1 MALNSSKN
9 IDHGN
14 YIPSPIVHGVKVAD
28 GEHIRKVFV
37 LSSAD
42 VAAGAGVAEQEALVG
57 AVVGSTGSPNVKSA
71 TEPTT
76 ESATEPTTE
85 SVAEPTTES
94 VAEPVEVTD
103 SSTVNQIDSET
114 APLVTEPTSDL
125 VAEIVEVTCSEIQQV
140 HQPVTSTGSV
150 TGLPSIPSNI
160 EVGTDASLDLTVIV
174 LPGVSARI
182 PLTIDLTGAHSEVR
196 LSGIYLCSGHDD
208 VTFDI
213 TMHHRTGDCRSQ
225 QTFNGLA
232 SGEAKC
238 GFFGKIVIA
247 PDAQRTEAFQENHN
261 ILLSDSARV
270 NTKPRLEIYADDV
283 KCSHG
288 ATVGKLNEDEQ
299 FYMRSRGI
307 PEEEAKVLQ
316 MISFVAP
323 VLETIPEEATE
334 GDLSRSA
341 VAGLVESAIRS
352 FA

>member
-14 YIPSPIVHGVKVAD
+14 YIPSPIVPGMKVAD
-28 GEHIRKVFV
+28 GEHIHKVFV
-37 LSSAD
+37 LGSAD
-42 VAAGAGVAEQEALVG
+42 VAVGADVAKQEALVG
-57 AVVGSTGSPNVKSA
+57 AVVGSTGSPTAKSA

-76 ESATEPTTE
+76 ESVTEPTTE
-85 SVAEPTTES
+85 SVT
-94 VAEPVEVTD
+94 EPVEVTGL
-103 SSTVNQIDSET
+103 ST
-114 APLVTEPTSDL
+114 
-125 VAEIVEVTCSEIQQV
+125 
-140 HQPVTSTGSV
+140 
-150 TGLPSIPSNI
+150 IPSNI
-160 EVGTDASLDLTVIV
+160 EVGADATLDLTVIV

-232 SGEAKC
+232 TGEARC

-261 ILLSDSARV
+261 ILLSDTARV

-307 PEEEAKVLQ
+307 PEDEAKVLQ

-323 VLETIPEEATE
+323 VLETIPEETADGE
-334 GDLSRSA
+334 LSRSA
-341 VAGLVESAIRS
+341 VAELVENAIRS

>member
-1 MALNSSKN
+1 MNSSKN

-14 YIPSPIVHGVKVAD
+14 YIPSPTLPGMKVAD

-37 LSSAD
+37 LSADD
-42 VAAGAGVAEQEALVG
+42 VAAGAEVAESSALRAPSRHPQSGCHPFIWPRAAIDSATSAPTADSNNIVTEHG
-57 AVVGSTGSPNVKSA
+57 ASAETPVGSTGSP
-71 TEPTT
+71 TT
-76 ESATEPTTE
+76 K
-85 SVAEPTTES
+85 
-94 VAEPVEVTD
+94 
-103 SSTVNQIDSET
+103 
-114 APLVTEPTSDL
+114 VTE
-125 VAEIVEVTCSEIQQV
+125 
-140 HQPVTSTGSV
+140 
-150 TGLPSIPSNI
+150 IPSNI
-160 EVGTDASLDLTVIV
+160 EVGADAALDLTVIV

-196 LSGIYLCSGHDD
+196 LSGIYLCSGHDE

-213 TMHHRTGDCRSQ
+213 TMHHRTGDCRSR

-232 SGEAKC
+232 TGEAKC

-247 PDAQRTEAFQENHN
+247 PEAQRTEAFQENHN
-261 ILLSDSARV
+261 ILLSDSARI

-323 VLETIPEEATE
+323 VLENIPEDSTDGTPART
-334 GDLSRSA
+334 A
-341 VAGLVESAIRS
+341 VAELVENAIRGL
-352 FA
+352 

>member
-14 YIPSPIVHGVKVAD
+14 YIPSPIVPGMKVAG
-28 GEHIRKVFV
+28 GEHIRKGFV
-37 LSSAD
+37 LSADD
-42 VAAGAGVAEQEALVG
+42 VAAGAEVAESSALRAPSRHPQSGCHPFIWPRAAIDSATSAPTADSNNIVTEHG
-57 AVVGSTGSPNVKSA
+57 ASAETPVGSTGSP
-71 TEPTT
+71 TT
-76 ESATEPTTE
+76 K
-85 SVAEPTTES
+85 
-94 VAEPVEVTD
+94 
-103 SSTVNQIDSET
+103 
-114 APLVTEPTSDL
+114 VTE
-125 VAEIVEVTCSEIQQV
+125 
-140 HQPVTSTGSV
+140 
-150 TGLPSIPSNI
+150 IPSNI
-160 EVGTDASLDLTVIV
+160 EVGANAALDLTVVV

-213 TMHHRTGDCRSQ
+213 TMHHRTGDCCSRQ
-225 QTFNGLA
+225 IFNGLA
-232 SGEAKC
+232 AGEAKC

-307 PEEEAKVLQ
+307 PEDEAKVLQ

-323 VLETIPEEATE
+323 VLEAVPEESSD
-334 GDLSRSA
+334 GSPCRSA
-341 VAGLVESAIRS
+341 VAGQVENAIRS

>member
-14 YIPSPIVHGVKVAD
+14 YIPAPIVPGMKVAD

-37 LSSAD
+37 LA
-42 VAAGAGVAEQEALVG
+42 AAGAEVAESSALRAPSRHPQSGCHPFIWPRAAIDSATSAPTADSNNIVTEHG
-57 AVVGSTGSPNVKSA
+57 ASAETPVGSTGSP
-71 TEPTT
+71 TT
-76 ESATEPTTE
+76 K
-85 SVAEPTTES
+85 
-94 VAEPVEVTD
+94 
-103 SSTVNQIDSET
+103 
-114 APLVTEPTSDL
+114 VTE
-125 VAEIVEVTCSEIQQV
+125 
-140 HQPVTSTGSV
+140 
-150 TGLPSIPSNI
+150 IPSNI
-160 EVGTDASLDLTVIV
+160 EVGADAALDLTVIV

-196 LSGIYLCSGHDD
+196 LSGIYLCSGHDE

-213 TMHHRTGDCRSQ
+213 TMHHRTGDCRSR

-232 SGEAKC
+232 TGEAKC

-247 PDAQRTEAFQENHN
+247 PEAQRTEAFQENHN
-261 ILLSDSARV
+261 ILLSDSARI

-323 VLETIPEEATE
+323 VLENIPEDSTDGTPART
-334 GDLSRSA
+334 A
-341 VAGLVESAIRS
+341 VAELVENAIRGL
-352 FA
+352 

>member
-1 MALNSSKN
+1 MNSSKN

-14 YIPSPIVHGVKVAD
+14 YIPSPIVPGMKVAD
-28 GEHIRKVFV
+28 GEHICKVFV
-37 LSSAD
+37 LGS
-42 VAAGAGVAEQEALVG
+42 AGVAVGIEVPVAEQTA
-57 AVVGSTGSPNVKSA
+57 SA
-71 TEPTT
+71 TQ
-76 ESATEPTTE
+76 SAGA
-85 SVAEPTTES
+85 S
-94 VAEPVEVTD
+94 
-103 SSTVNQIDSET
+103 
-114 APLVTEPTSDL
+114 
-125 VAEIVEVTCSEIQQV
+125 
-140 HQPVTSTGSV
+140 VTSTRSA
-150 TGLPSIPSNI
+150 TNPHIIPANI
-160 EVGTDASLDLTVIV
+160 EVGADATLDLTIIV
-174 LPGVSARI
+174 LPGVSAQI

-196 LSGIYLCSGHDD
+196 LSGIYLCSGHDEM
-208 VTFDI
+208 TFDI
-213 TMHHRTGDCRSQ
+213 TMHHRTRDCRSQ

-232 SGEAKC
+232 SGEARC

-261 ILLSDSARV
+261 ILLSDSARI

-323 VLETIPEEATE
+323 VLETIPEEATD

-341 VAGLVESAIRS
+341 VAELVENAIRS

>member
-1 MALNSSKN
+1 MNSSKN

-14 YIPSPIVHGVKVAD
+14 YIPSPILPGMKVAD

-37 LSSAD
+37 LSADD
-42 VAAGAGVAEQEALVG
+42 VAAGAEVAESSALRAPSRHPQSGCHPFIWPRAAIDSATSAPTADSNNIVTEHG
-57 AVVGSTGSPNVKSA
+57 ASAETPVGSTGSPTAKTN
-71 TEPTT
+71 P
-76 ESATEPTTE
+76 
-85 SVAEPTTES
+85 SVAER
-94 VAEPVEVTD
+94 VEA
-103 SSTVNQIDSET
+103 TVG
-114 APLVTEPTSDL
+114 
-125 VAEIVEVTCSEIQQV
+125 
-140 HQPVTSTGSV
+140 STGSPTTKV
-150 TGLPSIPSNI
+150 TEIPSNI
-160 EVGTDASLDLTVIV
+160 EVGADAALDLTVIV

-213 TMHHRTGDCRSQ
+213 TMHHRTGDCRSR

-232 SGEAKC
+232 TGEAKC

-247 PDAQRTEAFQENHN
+247 PEAQRTEAFQENHN
-261 ILLSDSARV
+261 ILLSDSARI

-323 VLETIPEEATE
+323 VLENIPEDSTDGTPART
-334 GDLSRSA
+334 A
-341 VAGLVESAIRS
+341 VAELVENAIRGL
-352 FA
+352 

>member
-1 MALNSSKN
+1 MNSSKN

-14 YIPSPIVHGVKVAD
+14 YIPTPILPGMKVAD

-37 LSSAD
+37 LSADD
-42 VAAGAGVAEQEALVG
+42 VAAGAEVAESSALRAPSRHPQSGCHPFIWPRAAIDSATSAPTADSNNIVTEHG
-57 AVVGSTGSPNVKSA
+57 ASAETPVGSTGSP
-71 TEPTT
+71 TT
-76 ESATEPTTE
+76 K
-85 SVAEPTTES
+85 
-94 VAEPVEVTD
+94 
-103 SSTVNQIDSET
+103 
-114 APLVTEPTSDL
+114 VTE
-125 VAEIVEVTCSEIQQV
+125 
-140 HQPVTSTGSV
+140 
-150 TGLPSIPSNI
+150 IPSNI
-160 EVGTDASLDLTVIV
+160 EVGADAALDLTVIV

-196 LSGIYLCSGHDD
+196 LSGIYLCSGHDE

-213 TMHHRTGDCRSQ
+213 TMHHRTGDCRSR

-232 SGEAKC
+232 TGEAKC

-247 PDAQRTEAFQENHN
+247 PEAQRTEAFQENHN
-261 ILLSDSARV
+261 ILLSDSARI

-323 VLETIPEEATE
+323 VLENIPEDSTDGTPART
-334 GDLSRSA
+334 A
-341 VAGLVESAIRS
+341 VAELVENAIRGL
-352 FA
+352 

>member
-1 MALNSSKN
+1 MNSSKN

-14 YIPSPIVHGVKVAD
+14 YIPSPILPGMKVAD

-37 LSSAD
+37 LSADD
-42 VAAGAGVAEQEALVG
+42 VAAGAEVAESSALRAPSRHPQSGCDPFIWPRAAIDSATSAPTADSNNIVTEHG
-57 AVVGSTGSPNVKSA
+57 ASAETPVGSTGSP
-71 TEPTT
+71 TT
-76 ESATEPTTE
+76 K
-85 SVAEPTTES
+85 
-94 VAEPVEVTD
+94 
-103 SSTVNQIDSET
+103 
-114 APLVTEPTSDL
+114 VTE
-125 VAEIVEVTCSEIQQV
+125 
-140 HQPVTSTGSV
+140 
-150 TGLPSIPSNI
+150 IPSNI
-160 EVGTDASLDLTVIV
+160 EVGADAALDLTVIV

-196 LSGIYLCSGHDD
+196 LSGIYLCSGHDE

-213 TMHHRTGDCRSQ
+213 TMHHRTGDCRSR

-232 SGEAKC
+232 TGEAKC

-247 PDAQRTEAFQENHN
+247 PEAQRTEAFQENHN
-261 ILLSDSARV
+261 ILLSDSARI

-323 VLETIPEEATE
+323 VLENIPEDSTDGTPART
-334 GDLSRSA
+334 A
-341 VAGLVESAIRS
+341 VAELVENAIRGL
-352 FA
+352 

>member
-1 MALNSSKN
+1 MASNSSKN

-14 YIPSPIVHGVKVAD
+14 YIPSPIVPGIKIAD
-28 GEHIRKVFV
+28 GEHLRKVFV
-37 LSSAD
+37 LGSAD
-42 VAAGAGVAEQEALVG
+42 AAAGADIAESSTLRAPSRHPQSGCHPLKWPRAAMDSATSAPTADPDNIITDHVATSVLA
-57 AVVGSTGSPNVKSA
+57 VGSTNSPTAKTALPV
-71 TEPTT
+71 TER
-76 ESATEPTTE
+76 
-85 SVAEPTTES
+85 
-94 VAEPVEVTD
+94 VEVT
-103 SSTVNQIDSET
+103 E
-114 APLVTEPTSDL
+114 
-125 VAEIVEVTCSEIQQV
+125 
-140 HQPVTSTGSV
+140 
-150 TGLPSIPSNI
+150 IPSNI
-160 EVGTDASLDLTVIV
+160 EVGADATLDLTVIV

-225 QTFNGLA
+225 QTLNGLA
-232 SGEAKC
+232 TGEAKC

-261 ILLSDSARV
+261 ILLSDTARV

-307 PEEEAKVLQ
+307 PEDEAKVLQ

-323 VLETIPEEATE
+323 VLETIPEEATC

-341 VAGLVESAIRS
+341 VAGLVENAIRGI
-352 FA
+352 A

>member
-14 YIPSPIVHGVKVAD
+14 YIPSPIVPGMKVAD
-28 GEHIRKVFV
+28 GEHISKVFV
-37 LSSAD
+37 LSADD
-42 VAAGAGVAEQEALVG
+42 VAAGAEVAESSALRAPSRHPQSGCHPFIWPRAAIDSATSAPTADSNNIVTEHG
-57 AVVGSTGSPNVKSA
+57 ASAETPVGSTGSP
-71 TEPTT
+71 TT
-76 ESATEPTTE
+76 K
-85 SVAEPTTES
+85 
-94 VAEPVEVTD
+94 
-103 SSTVNQIDSET
+103 
-114 APLVTEPTSDL
+114 VTE
-125 VAEIVEVTCSEIQQV
+125 
-140 HQPVTSTGSV
+140 
-150 TGLPSIPSNI
+150 IPSNI
-160 EVGTDASLDLTVIV
+160 EVGADAALDLTVVV

-196 LSGIYLCSGHDD
+196 LSGIYLCSGHDE

-213 TMHHRTGDCRSQ
+213 TMHHRTGDCCSRQ
-225 QTFNGLA
+225 IFNGLA
-232 SGEAKC
+232 AGEAKC

-307 PEEEAKVLQ
+307 PEDEAKVLQ

-323 VLETIPEEATE
+323 VLEAVPEESSD
-334 GDLSRSA
+334 GSPCRSA
-341 VAGLVESAIRS
+341 VAGEVENAIRS

>member
-14 YIPSPIVHGVKVAD
+14 YIPAPIVPGVKVAD
-28 GEHIRKVFV
+28 GEHIRKMFV
-37 LSSAD
+37 LGSAD
-42 VAAGAGVAEQEALVG
+42 AAAGVEHGTPVGTMVGSTSSPTIKMTDNPIIGESDPKAVTTVAEPVEAP
-57 AVVGSTGSPNVKSA
+57 VGSTGSPTSPV
-71 TEPTT
+71 TER
-76 ESATEPTTE
+76 
-85 SVAEPTTES
+85 
-94 VAEPVEVTD
+94 VEVT
-103 SSTVNQIDSET
+103 E
-114 APLVTEPTSDL
+114 
-125 VAEIVEVTCSEIQQV
+125 
-140 HQPVTSTGSV
+140 
-150 TGLPSIPSNI
+150 IPSNI
-160 EVGTDASLDLTVIV
+160 EVGADAALDLTVIV

-225 QTFNGLA
+225 QRFNGLA
-232 SGEAKC
+232 TGEAKC

-247 PDAQRTEAFQENHN
+247 PEAQRTEAFQENHN

-307 PEEEAKVLQ
+307 PEDEAKVLQ

-323 VLETIPEEATE
+323 VLENIPEESTDGTPNRDTIAE
-334 GDLSRSA
+334 
-341 VAGLVESAIRS
+341 LVENAIREL
-352 FA
+352 

>member
-14 YIPSPIVHGVKVAD
+14 YIPSPIVPGMKVAD

-37 LSSAD
+37 LSADD
-42 VAAGAGVAEQEALVG
+42 VAAGAEVAESSALRAPSRHPQSGCHPFIWPRAAIDSATSAPTADSNNIVTEHG
-57 AVVGSTGSPNVKSA
+57 ASAETPVGSTGSP
-71 TEPTT
+71 TT
-76 ESATEPTTE
+76 K
-85 SVAEPTTES
+85 
-94 VAEPVEVTD
+94 
-103 SSTVNQIDSET
+103 
-114 APLVTEPTSDL
+114 VTE
-125 VAEIVEVTCSEIQQV
+125 
-140 HQPVTSTGSV
+140 
-150 TGLPSIPSNI
+150 IPSNI
-160 EVGTDASLDLTVIV
+160 EVGANAALDLTVVV

-196 LSGIYLCSGHDD
+196 LSGIYLCSGHDE

-213 TMHHRTGDCRSQ
+213 TMHHRTGDCCSRQ
-225 QTFNGLA
+225 IFNGLA
-232 SGEAKC
+232 AGEAKC

-307 PEEEAKVLQ
+307 PEDEAKVLQ

-323 VLETIPEEATE
+323 VLEAVPEESSD
-334 GDLSRSA
+334 GSPCRSA
-341 VAGLVESAIRS
+341 VAGEVENAIRS

>member
-14 YIPSPIVHGVKVAD
+14 YIPSPILPGMKVAD

-37 LSSAD
+37 LSADD
-42 VAAGAGVAEQEALVG
+42 VAAGAEVAESSALRAPSRHPQSGCHPFIWPRAAIDSATSAPTADSNNIVTEHG
-57 AVVGSTGSPNVKSA
+57 ASAETPVGSTGSP
-71 TEPTT
+71 TT
-76 ESATEPTTE
+76 K
-85 SVAEPTTES
+85 
-94 VAEPVEVTD
+94 
-103 SSTVNQIDSET
+103 
-114 APLVTEPTSDL
+114 VTE
-125 VAEIVEVTCSEIQQV
+125 
-140 HQPVTSTGSV
+140 
-150 TGLPSIPSNI
+150 IPSNI
-160 EVGTDASLDLTVIV
+160 EVGADAALDLTVIV

-196 LSGIYLCSGHDD
+196 LSGIYLCSGHDE

-213 TMHHRTGDCRSQ
+213 TMHHRTGDCRSR

-232 SGEAKC
+232 TGEAKC

-247 PDAQRTEAFQENHN
+247 PEAQRTEAFQENHN
-261 ILLSDSARV
+261 ILLSDSARI

-323 VLETIPEEATE
+323 VLENIPEDSTDGTPART
-334 GDLSRSA
+334 A
-341 VAGLVESAIRS
+341 VAELVENAIRGL
-352 FA
+352 

>member
-14 YIPSPIVHGVKVAD
+14 YIPTPIVPGMKVAD

-37 LSSAD
+37 LSSVD
-42 VAAGAGVAEQEALVG
+42 AAVG
-57 AVVGSTGSPNVKSA
+57 A
-71 TEPTT
+71 
-76 ESATEPTTE
+76 
-85 SVAEPTTES
+85 
-94 VAEPVEVTD
+94 D
-103 SSTVNQIDSET
+103 
-114 APLVTEPTSDL
+114 
-125 VAEIVEVTCSEIQQV
+125 
-140 HQPVTSTGSV
+140 
-150 TGLPSIPSNI
+150 IPSNI
-160 EVGTDASLDLTVIV
+160 EVGADATLDLTVIV
-174 LPGVSARI
+174 LPGISARI

-232 SGEAKC
+232 AGEAKC

-247 PDAQRTEAFQENHN
+247 PDAQRTEAFQESHN
-261 ILLSDSARV
+261 ILLSDTARV
-270 NTKPRLEIYADDV
+270 NTKPRLEIYSDDV

-323 VLETIPEEATE
+323 VLETIPEEAADGE
-334 GDLSRSA
+334 LSRSA
-341 VAGLVESAIRS
+341 VAELVENAIRS
-352 FA
+352 FAWKKTPQ

>member
-1 MALNSSKN
+1 MNSSKN

-14 YIPSPIVHGVKVAD
+14 YIPSPIVPGMKVAD

-37 LSSAD
+37 LSADD
-42 VAAGAGVAEQEALVG
+42 VAAGAEVAESSALRAPSRHPQSGCHPFVWPRAAIDSAAPTADSDNIATKQRASAETPG
-57 AVVGSTGSPNVKSA
+57 GSTGSP
-71 TEPTT
+71 TT
-76 ESATEPTTE
+76 K
-85 SVAEPTTES
+85 
-94 VAEPVEVTD
+94 
-103 SSTVNQIDSET
+103 
-114 APLVTEPTSDL
+114 VTE
-125 VAEIVEVTCSEIQQV
+125 
-140 HQPVTSTGSV
+140 
-150 TGLPSIPSNI
+150 IPSNI
-160 EVGTDASLDLTVIV
+160 EVGADAALDLTVIV

-196 LSGIYLCSGHDD
+196 LSGIYLCSGHDE

-213 TMHHRTGDCRSQ
+213 TMHHRTGDCRSR

-232 SGEAKC
+232 TGEAKC

-247 PDAQRTEAFQENHN
+247 PEAQRTEAFQENHN
-261 ILLSDSARV
+261 ILLSDSARI

-323 VLETIPEEATE
+323 VLENIPEDSTDGTPART
-334 GDLSRSA
+334 A
-341 VAGLVESAIRS
+341 VAELVENAIRGL
-352 FA
+352 

>member
-1 MALNSSKN
+1 MNSSKN

-14 YIPSPIVHGVKVAD
+14 YIPSPIVPGMKVAD

-37 LSSAD
+37 LA
-42 VAAGAGVAEQEALVG
+42 AAGAEVAESSALRAPSRHPQSGCHPFIWPRAAIDSAASAPTADSNNIVTEHG
-57 AVVGSTGSPNVKSA
+57 ASAETPVGSTGSP
-71 TEPTT
+71 TT
-76 ESATEPTTE
+76 K
-85 SVAEPTTES
+85 
-94 VAEPVEVTD
+94 
-103 SSTVNQIDSET
+103 
-114 APLVTEPTSDL
+114 VTE
-125 VAEIVEVTCSEIQQV
+125 
-140 HQPVTSTGSV
+140 
-150 TGLPSIPSNI
+150 IPSNI
-160 EVGTDASLDLTVIV
+160 EVGADAALDLTVIV

-196 LSGIYLCSGHDD
+196 LSGIYLCSGHDE

-213 TMHHRTGDCRSQ
+213 TMHHRTGDCHSR

-232 SGEAKC
+232 TGEAKC

-247 PDAQRTEAFQENHN
+247 PEAQRTEAFQENHN
-261 ILLSDSARV
+261 ILLSDSARI

-323 VLETIPEEATE
+323 VLENIPEDSTDGTPART
-334 GDLSRSA
+334 A
-341 VAGLVESAIRS
+341 VAELVENAIRGL
-352 FA
+352 

>member
-1 MALNSSKN
+1 MASNSSKN

-14 YIPSPIVHGVKVAD
+14 YIPSPIVPGIKIAD
-28 GEHIRKVFV
+28 GEHLRKVFV
-37 LSSAD
+37 LGSAD
-42 VAAGAGVAEQEALVG
+42 AAAGADIAESSALRTPSRHPQSGCHPLKWPRAAMDSATSAPTADPDNIITDHVATSVLA
-57 AVVGSTGSPNVKSA
+57 VGSTNSPTAKTALPV
-71 TEPTT
+71 TER
-76 ESATEPTTE
+76 
-85 SVAEPTTES
+85 
-94 VAEPVEVTD
+94 VEVT
-103 SSTVNQIDSET
+103 E
-114 APLVTEPTSDL
+114 
-125 VAEIVEVTCSEIQQV
+125 
-140 HQPVTSTGSV
+140 
-150 TGLPSIPSNI
+150 IPSNI
-160 EVGTDASLDLTVIV
+160 EVGADATLDLTVIV

-232 SGEAKC
+232 TGEAKC

-261 ILLSDSARV
+261 ILLSDSARI

-323 VLETIPEEATE
+323 VLENIPEDSTDCTPART
-334 GDLSRSA
+334 A
-341 VAGLVESAIRS
+341 VAELVENAIRGL
-352 FA
+352 

>member
-14 YIPSPIVHGVKVAD
+14 YIPSPILPGMKVAD

-37 LSSAD
+37 LSADD
-42 VAAGAGVAEQEALVG
+42 VAAGAEVAESSALRAPSRHPQSGCHPFIWPRAAIDSATSAPTADSNNIVTEHG
-57 AVVGSTGSPNVKSA
+57 ASAETPVGSTGSP
-71 TEPTT
+71 TT
-76 ESATEPTTE
+76 K
-85 SVAEPTTES
+85 
-94 VAEPVEVTD
+94 
-103 SSTVNQIDSET
+103 
-114 APLVTEPTSDL
+114 VTE
-125 VAEIVEVTCSEIQQV
+125 
-140 HQPVTSTGSV
+140 
-150 TGLPSIPSNI
+150 IPSNI
-160 EVGTDASLDLTVIV
+160 EVGADAALDLTVIM

-196 LSGIYLCSGHDD
+196 LSGIYLCSGHDE

-213 TMHHRTGDCRSQ
+213 TMHHRTGDCRSR

-232 SGEAKC
+232 TGEAKC

-247 PDAQRTEAFQENHN
+247 PEAQRTEAFQENHN
-261 ILLSDSARV
+261 ILLSDSARI

-323 VLETIPEEATE
+323 VLENIPEDSTDGTPART
-334 GDLSRSA
+334 A
-341 VAGLVESAIRS
+341 VAELVENAIRGL
-352 FA
+352 

>member
-14 YIPSPIVHGVKVAD
+14 YIPSPIVPGMKVAD

-37 LSSAD
+37 LSTAD
-42 VAAGAGVAEQEALVG
+42 VAVGANQDYIG
-57 AVVGSTGSPNVKSA
+57 AVVGSTSS
-71 TEPTT
+71 PTT
-76 ESATEPTTE
+76 ESATETT
-85 SVAEPTTES
+85 SDLVT
-94 VAEPVEVTD
+94 EPVEVT
-103 SSTVNQIDSET
+103 SLSR
-114 APLVTEPTSDL
+114 
-125 VAEIVEVTCSEIQQV
+125 
-140 HQPVTSTGSV
+140 
-150 TGLPSIPSNI
+150 IPANI
-160 EVGTDASLDLTVIV
+160 EVGADAKLDLTVIV

-196 LSGIYLCSGHDD
+196 LSGIYLCSGHDN

-213 TMHHRTGDCRSQ
+213 TMHHRTGDCRSW

-261 ILLSDSARV
+261 ILLSDTARV

-323 VLETIPEEATE
+323 VLETIPEEATY
-334 GDLSRSA
+334 GDISRST
-341 VAGLVESAIRS
+341 VAELVESAIRS

>member
-14 YIPSPIVHGVKVAD
+14 YIPSPIVPGMKVAD

-42 VAAGAGVAEQEALVG
+42 IAAGLEVPTAERIAFAGEPVT
-57 AVVGSTGSPNVKSA
+57 STSSVTDRSTVKEFDLKA
-71 TEPTT
+71 APL
-76 ESATEPTTE
+76 
-85 SVAEPTTES
+85 
-94 VAEPVEVTD
+94 VAEPVE
-103 SSTVNQIDSET
+103 
-114 APLVTEPTSDL
+114 APG
-125 VAEIVEVTCSEIQQV
+125 AEIQQV
-140 HQPVTSTGSV
+140 HKLVTSASSV
-150 TGLPSIPSNI
+150 TELSRIPSNI
-160 EVGTDASLDLTVIV
+160 EVGADAALDLTVIV
-174 LPGVSARI
+174 LPEGSARI

-225 QTFNGLA
+225 QIFNGLA
-232 SGEAKC
+232 AGEAKC

-261 ILLSDSARV
+261 ILLSDTAKV

-288 ATVGKLNEDEQ
+288 ATVGKLNDDEQ

-307 PEEEAKVLQ
+307 PEDEAKVLQ

-323 VLETIPEEATE
+323 VLEIIPEETSD
-334 GDLSRSA
+334 GNLCRSA
-341 VAGLVESAIRS
+341 VAELVENAIRGL
-352 FA
+352 AVR

>member
-1 MALNSSKN
+1 M
-9 IDHGN
+9 
-14 YIPSPIVHGVKVAD
+14 KVAD

-37 LSSAD
+37 LA
-42 VAAGAGVAEQEALVG
+42 AAGAEVAESSALRAPSRHPQSGCHPFIWPLAAIDSATSAPTADSNNIVTEHG
-57 AVVGSTGSPNVKSA
+57 ASAETPVGSTGSPTAKTN
-71 TEPTT
+71 P
-76 ESATEPTTE
+76 
-85 SVAEPTTES
+85 SVAER
-94 VAEPVEVTD
+94 VEA
-103 SSTVNQIDSET
+103 TVG
-114 APLVTEPTSDL
+114 
-125 VAEIVEVTCSEIQQV
+125 
-140 HQPVTSTGSV
+140 STGSPTTKV
-150 TGLPSIPSNI
+150 TEIPSNI
-160 EVGTDASLDLTVIV
+160 EVGADAALDLTVIV

-196 LSGIYLCSGHDD
+196 LSGIYLCSGHDE

-232 SGEAKC
+232 TGKAKC

-247 PDAQRTEAFQENHN
+247 PEAQRTEAFQENHN

-307 PEEEAKVLQ
+307 PEDEAKVLQ

-323 VLETIPEEATE
+323 VLENIPEDSTDGTPART
-334 GDLSRSA
+334 A
-341 VAGLVESAIRS
+341 VAELVENAIRGL
-352 FA
+352 

>member
-1 MALNSSKN
+1 MASNSSKN

-14 YIPSPIVHGVKVAD
+14 YIPSPIVPGIKIAD
-28 GEHIRKVFV
+28 GEHLRKVFV
-37 LSSAD
+37 LGSAD
-42 VAAGAGVAEQEALVG
+42 AAAGADIAESSALRTPSRHPQSGCHPLKWPRAAMDSATSAPTADSNNIVTEHG
-57 AVVGSTGSPNVKSA
+57 ASAETPVGSTGSPTAKTN
-71 TEPTT
+71 P
-76 ESATEPTTE
+76 
-85 SVAEPTTES
+85 SVAER
-94 VAEPVEVTD
+94 VEA
-103 SSTVNQIDSET
+103 TVG
-114 APLVTEPTSDL
+114 
-125 VAEIVEVTCSEIQQV
+125 
-140 HQPVTSTGSV
+140 STGSPTTKV
-150 TGLPSIPSNI
+150 TEIPSNI
-160 EVGTDASLDLTVIV
+160 EVGADATLDLTVIV

-213 TMHHRTGDCRSQ
+213 TMHHRTSDCRSQ

-232 SGEAKC
+232 TGEAKC

-261 ILLSDSARV
+261 ILLSDTARV

-307 PEEEAKVLQ
+307 PEDEAKVLQ

-323 VLETIPEEATE
+323 VLETIPEEATC

-341 VAGLVESAIRS
+341 VAGLVENAIRC

>member
-1 MALNSSKN
+1 MNSSKN

-14 YIPSPIVHGVKVAD
+14 YIPSPILPGMKVAD

-37 LSSAD
+37 LSADD
-42 VAAGAGVAEQEALVG
+42 VAAGAEVAESSALRAPSRHPQSGCHPFIWPRAAIDSATSAPTADSNNIVTEHG
-57 AVVGSTGSPNVKSA
+57 ASAETPVGSTGSP
-71 TEPTT
+71 TT
-76 ESATEPTTE
+76 K
-85 SVAEPTTES
+85 
-94 VAEPVEVTD
+94 
-103 SSTVNQIDSET
+103 
-114 APLVTEPTSDL
+114 VTE
-125 VAEIVEVTCSEIQQV
+125 
-140 HQPVTSTGSV
+140 
-150 TGLPSIPSNI
+150 IPSNI
-160 EVGTDASLDLTVIV
+160 EVGADAALDLTVIV

-196 LSGIYLCSGHDD
+196 LSGIYLCSGHDE

-213 TMHHRTGDCRSQ
+213 TMHHRTGDCRSR

-232 SGEAKC
+232 TGEAKC

-247 PDAQRTEAFQENHN
+247 PEAQRTEAFQENHN
-261 ILLSDSARV
+261 ILLSDSARI

-323 VLETIPEEATE
+323 VLENIPEDSTDGTPART
-334 GDLSRSA
+334 A
-341 VAGLVESAIRS
+341 VAELVENAIRGL
-352 FA
+352 

>member
-1 MALNSSKN
+1 MASNSSKN

-14 YIPSPIVHGVKVAD
+14 YIPSPIVPGIKIAD
-28 GEHIRKVFV
+28 GEHLRKVFV
-37 LSSAD
+37 LGSAD
-42 VAAGAGVAEQEALVG
+42 AAAGADIAESSALRTPSRHPQSGCYPLKWPRAAMDSATSAPTADSNNIVTEHGASAETPVGSTVSPTAKTNPSVAERVEAT
-57 AVVGSTGSPNVKSA
+57 VGSTGSPA
-71 TEPTT
+71 TK
-76 ESATEPTTE
+76 
-85 SVAEPTTES
+85 
-94 VAEPVEVTD
+94 
-103 SSTVNQIDSET
+103 
-114 APLVTEPTSDL
+114 VTE
-125 VAEIVEVTCSEIQQV
+125 
-140 HQPVTSTGSV
+140 
-150 TGLPSIPSNI
+150 IPSNI
-160 EVGTDASLDLTVIV
+160 EVGADAALDLTVIV

-196 LSGIYLCSGHDD
+196 LSGIYLCSGHDE

-213 TMHHRTGDCRSQ
+213 TMHHRTGDCRSR

-232 SGEAKC
+232 TGEAKC

-247 PDAQRTEAFQENHN
+247 PEAQRTEAFQENHN
-261 ILLSDSARV
+261 ILLSDSARI

-323 VLETIPEEATE
+323 VLENIPEDSTDGTPARTT
-334 GDLSRSA
+334 
-341 VAGLVESAIRS
+341 VAELVENAIRGL
-352 FA
+352 

>member
-1 MALNSSKN
+1 MNSSKN

-14 YIPSPIVHGVKVAD
+14 YIPTPILPGMKVAD

-37 LSSAD
+37 LSADD
-42 VAAGAGVAEQEALVG
+42 VAAGAEVAESSALRAPSRHPQSGCHPFIWPRAAIDSATSAPTADSNNIVTEHG
-57 AVVGSTGSPNVKSA
+57 ASAETPVGSTGSP
-71 TEPTT
+71 TT
-76 ESATEPTTE
+76 K
-85 SVAEPTTES
+85 
-94 VAEPVEVTD
+94 
-103 SSTVNQIDSET
+103 
-114 APLVTEPTSDL
+114 VTE
-125 VAEIVEVTCSEIQQV
+125 
-140 HQPVTSTGSV
+140 
-150 TGLPSIPSNI
+150 IPSNI
-160 EVGTDASLDLTVIV
+160 EVGADAALDLTVIV

-196 LSGIYLCSGHDD
+196 LSGIYLCSGHDE

-213 TMHHRTGDCRSQ
+213 TMHHRTGDCRSR

-232 SGEAKC
+232 TGEAKC

-247 PDAQRTEAFQENHN
+247 PEAQRTEAFQENHN
-261 ILLSDSARV
+261 ILLSDSARI

-288 ATVGKLNEDEQ
+288 TTVGKLNEDEQ

-323 VLETIPEEATE
+323 VLENIPEDSTDGTPART
-334 GDLSRSA
+334 A
-341 VAGLVESAIRS
+341 VAELVENAIRGL
-352 FA
+352 

>member
-14 YIPSPIVHGVKVAD
+14 YIPSPIVQGMKVAD

-37 LSSAD
+37 LGSAD
-42 VAAGAGVAEQEALVG
+42 VATGAEVAEQEALVG
-57 AVVGSTGSPNVKSA
+57 AMVGSAGSPTAKSA
-71 TEPTT
+71 AEPTS
-76 ESATEPTTE
+76 ESATKATTE
-85 SVAEPTTES
+85 SVT
-94 VAEPVEVTD
+94 EPVEVTGL
-103 SSTVNQIDSET
+103 ST
-114 APLVTEPTSDL
+114 
-125 VAEIVEVTCSEIQQV
+125 
-140 HQPVTSTGSV
+140 
-150 TGLPSIPSNI
+150 IPSNI
-160 EVGTDASLDLTVIV
+160 EVGADAKLDLTVIV

-196 LSGIYLCSGHDD
+196 LSGIYLCSDHDD

-213 TMHHRTGDCRSQ
+213 TMHHRTGDCRSW

-232 SGEAKC
+232 SGQAKC

-261 ILLSDSARV
+261 ILLSGTARV

-307 PEEEAKVLQ
+307 PEDEAKVLQ

-323 VLETIPEEATE
+323 VLETIPEEAIN
-334 GDLSRSA
+334 GDLSRSS
-341 VAGLVESAIRS
+341 VAELVENAIRS

>member
-1 MALNSSKN
+1 MNSSKN

-14 YIPSPIVHGVKVAD
+14 YIPSPILPGMKVAD

-37 LSSAD
+37 LPADD
-42 VAAGAGVAEQEALVG
+42 VAAGAEVAESSALRAPSRHPQSGCHPFIWPRAAIDSATSAPTADSNNIVTEHG
-57 AVVGSTGSPNVKSA
+57 ASAETPVGSTGSP
-71 TEPTT
+71 TT
-76 ESATEPTTE
+76 K
-85 SVAEPTTES
+85 
-94 VAEPVEVTD
+94 
-103 SSTVNQIDSET
+103 
-114 APLVTEPTSDL
+114 VTE
-125 VAEIVEVTCSEIQQV
+125 
-140 HQPVTSTGSV
+140 
-150 TGLPSIPSNI
+150 IPSNI
-160 EVGTDASLDLTVIV
+160 EVGADAALDLTVIV

-196 LSGIYLCSGHDD
+196 LSGIYLCSGHDE

-213 TMHHRTGDCRSQ
+213 TMHHRTGDCRSR

-232 SGEAKC
+232 TGEAKC

-247 PDAQRTEAFQENHN
+247 PEAQRTEAFQENHN
-261 ILLSDSARV
+261 ILLSDSARI

-323 VLETIPEEATE
+323 VLENIPEDSTDGTPART
-334 GDLSRSA
+334 A
-341 VAGLVESAIRS
+341 VAELVENAIRGL
-352 FA
+352 